1 MYLLM
6 GIIPLVIGI
15 LLLICAGRKS
25 QSMHRTAIVMVII
38 GILLIAVSLGML
50 FLVLSGRVTLPLK

>member
-1 MYLLM
+1 MYLLI

-25 QSMHRTAIVMVII
+25 QFMHRTAIVMVVV
-38 GILLIAVSLGML
+38 GILLIAVSLVML
-50 FLVLSGRVTLPLK
+50 FLVLSGRITLPLK